1 MRRIFKNLIVL
12 IVIAL
17 GLTGCAELKDKFV
30 KKNSEP
36 ASPIKQIQTVR
47 QYDVQPNIE
56 LYTKRY
62 IFWKNWH
69 RELLD
74 VLTDT
79 NQKKRVVAIEQEAA
93 NLMDMQRMLVDE
105 KALELQEYINELTEV
120 EQRIKAERITGGN
133 QVRIRR
139 QIESIGR
146 GVKANFSYRDM
157 GGYIRN
163 EFKRNA
169 E

>member
-1 MRRIFKNLIVL
+1 MRMTKYLIVVCFL
-12 IVIAL
+12 VV
-17 GLTGCAELKDKFV
+17 TMSGCAELKDKFV
-30 KKNSEP
+30 RKNSEP
-36 ASPIKQIQTVR
+36 TSPIKQIQTVR

-69 RELLD
+69 RELLE

-79 NQKKRVVAIEQEAA
+79 NQKKRVTAIEQEIA
-93 NLMDMQRMLVDE
+93 NLMDMQRMLMDE
-105 KALELQEYINELTEV
+105 KAIEMQIYIDELSEI
-120 EQRIKAERITGGN
+120 EQRIKSERITGGN

-139 QIESIGR
+139 QIETIGR
-146 GVKANFSYRDM
+146 QVKDKFSYREMDV
-157 GGYIRN
+157 YIRN
-163 EFKRNA
+163 EFRRNA

>member
-1 MRRIFKNLIVL
+1 MTKYLLVVCFL
-12 IVIAL
+12 VI
-17 GLTGCAELKDKFV
+17 TMSGCAELKDKFV
-30 KKNSEP
+30 RKNSEP

-47 QYDVQPNIE
+47 QYDIQPNIE

-69 RELLD
+69 RELLE

-79 NQKKRVVAIEQEAA
+79 NQKKRVTAIEQEVA

-105 KALELQEYINELTEV
+105 KGMELQVYIDELSEI

-139 QIESIGR
+139 QIETIGR
-146 GVKANFSYRDM
+146 QIKEDFSYREM

-163 EFKRNA
+163 EFKRN
-169 E
+169 EE